1 MQLPG
6 PILLEGS
13 PGVGKSSLIDALAKE
28 SGHTLVRINLSEQ
41 SDLADLFGQ
50 DLPVVDANALGSA
63 VDGGISRPLFAW
75 ADGVLLKVR
84 ATHCKSLFVEL
95 QLC

>member
-1 MQLPG
+1 MLFLPQLPG

-13 PGVGKSSLIDALAKE
+13 PGVGKSSLVDALARE

-50 DLPVVDANALGSA
+50 DLPVVES
-63 VDGGISRPLFAW
+63 DGGDGVKSLFSW

-84 ATHCKSLFVEL
+84 LGRQGLSG
-95 QLC
+95 